1 LASRDRLWNIGKG
14 LPPKNYLEKNMSNG
28 LKIFDWIIRIVIA
41 LILFQTLFFKFTGA
55 EESRYIFS
63 TVLSPEM
70 EAFGRIGSGLV
81 ELAAVIFLL
90 VPRTVWLGASLAFV
104 TISGA
109 IFSHLSVLGIE
120 VKGDGGLLFGLAVTV
135 FVLSSV
141 LLLFHRYELPIVGN
155 VFKQISA

>member
-1 LASRDRLWNIGKG
+1 
-14 LPPKNYLEKNMSNG
+14 MSNG
-28 LKIFDWIIRIVIA
+28 LKVFDWIIRIIVA
-41 LILFQTLFFKFTGA
+41 LILVQTLFFKFTGA
-55 EESRYIFS
+55 EESKYIFS
-63 TVLSPEM
+63 KVLSPEM

-81 ELAAVIFLL
+81 ELVAVVLLL
-90 VPRTVWLGASLAFV
+90 VPRTVWVGALLAFG

-109 IFSHLSVLGIE
+109 IFSHLTVLGIE

-141 LLLFHRYELPIVGN
+141 LLLLHRYELPIVGN